1 MYVAEL
7 LAEKGTDVISTN
19 ADESVQAAARLLRKT
34 PVGIAV
40 VRATDGTLAGVVS
53 ERDIVRSM
61 ATHGKSAVGMSV
73 SDVMTRVVMTC
84 KMTDTMQTIALQMTR
99 HGIRHMPV
107 LDHDQ
112 ILGVVSIRDIA
123 ALPDEAISATRSI
136 QSAAAA
142 A

>member
-19 ADESVQAAARLLRKT
+19 MNETVRDAARLLRKM
-34 PVGIAV
+34 PVGITV
-40 VRATDGTLAGVVS
+40 VRAADGALAGVVS
-53 ERDIVRSM
+53 ERDIVKAM
-61 ATHGKSAVGMSV
+61 VQHGKSAIGMPV
-73 SDVMTRVVMTC
+73 SDVMTRDVMTC
-84 KMTDTMQTIALQMTR
+84 KMTDTMQTVAIQMTR

-123 ALPDEAISATRSI
+123 ALPDDELSATRSI